1 MGVLSCRSIAFARA
15 FWFSALGLLAA
26 LLAGQN
32 AYAWLDVDPAL
43 EAAFVYNFAKFTD
56 WPDSMASLPF
66 TLCVADRRDEL
77 FAAFHRLEGKPVHGR
92 ELHVR
97 RLNSPPEALHCHV
110 IFIGDG
116 AVGDYQHAAP
126 AALTVGDS
134 EGFAG
139 GGGVIGLIVQ
149 DNRMQFEVNLDAV
162 RRANLKLSS
171 QMLKLARIVK

>member
-1 MGVLSCRSIAFARA
+1 MGVLTRGRAYAYA
-15 FWFSALGLLAA
+15 FWLAA
-26 LLAGQN
+26 AGLAAQG
-32 AYAWLDVDPAL
+32 AYAGLDVDPAL

-56 WPDSMASLPF
+56 WPDSMAGMPF

-77 FAAFHRLEGKPVHGR
+77 FAAFHRLEGRPVHGR

-97 RLNSPPEALHCHV
+97 RLGGPADALHCQV
-110 IFIGDG
+110 VF
-116 AVGDYQHAAP
+116 VGDIVAADYLRALP

-134 EGFAG
+134 EGFAAA
-139 GGGVIGLIVQ
+139 GGVIGLIVQ
-149 DNRMQFEVNLDAV
+149 DNRMQFEVNLEAA